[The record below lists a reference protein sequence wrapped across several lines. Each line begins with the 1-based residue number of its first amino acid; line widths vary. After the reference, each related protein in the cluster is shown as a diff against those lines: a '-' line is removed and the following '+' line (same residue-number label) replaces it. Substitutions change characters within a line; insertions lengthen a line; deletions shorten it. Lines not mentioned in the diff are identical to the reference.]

1 MGISV
6 SNSTKVTL
14 NFSLALEDGSIVDT
28 NIGEEPVTFDVGDG
42 SLLPGFERAMFGLQ
56 AGDEKELII
65 KPEEGFGMPNSNN
78 VQEIPIGDFPEDITL
93 EKGLMLSFSDAKSTE
108 MPGVVKEIQDGT
120 VMVDFNHPLSGRT
133 LLFKVI
139 IHSVSPAVTH

>member
-1 MGISV
+1 MDISV
-6 SNSTKVTL
+6 SSSTKVTL
-14 NFSLALEDGSIVDT
+14 NFSLSLEDGSVVDT

-78 VQEIPIGDFPEDITL
+78 IQAIPIGDFPDDITL
-93 EKGLMLSFSDAKSTE
+93 EKGLMLSFADAKSTE

-139 IHSVSPAVTH
+139 IHAVSPAVTH